1 MNGSATG
8 AGIQY
13 ALVRLE
19 TGAVLE
25 VLDNDPSDPRTDG
38 LAAAASELLRTGSSP
53 DWRLLFGRLG
63 TQVASDQLREVIL
76 MSPDNVYIVE
86 RLSDRPD
93 VALVAV
99 SVGVANLGEALSGI
113 RTRLARL
120 RAA

>member
-1 MNGSATG
+1 MSVSASG

-13 ALVRLE
+13 ALVCLD

-25 VLDNDPSDPRTDG
+25 VLDDDPSDPRTDG
-38 LAAAASELLRTGSSP
+38 LAAASSELLRSAPSP
-53 DWRLLFGRLG
+53 DWSLLFARLG
-63 TQVASDQLREVIL
+63 SHEMSDAIREVIL
-76 MSPDNVYIVE
+76 MSPENVYIVE

-93 VALVAV
+93 LVLVAV

>member
-1 MNGSATG
+1 MNASATG

-13 ALVRLE
+13 ALVCLD
-19 TGAVLE
+19 TGTVLE
-25 VLDNDPSDPRTDG
+25 VLDDDPGDPRAEG
-38 LAAAASELLRTGSSP
+38 LAAAASELLRSGPSP
-53 DWRLLFGRLG
+53 DWALLFARLG
-63 TQVASDQLREVIL
+63 SHEMSDSIREVIL
-76 MSPDNVYIVE
+76 MSPENVYIVE

-93 VALVAV
+93 MALVAV